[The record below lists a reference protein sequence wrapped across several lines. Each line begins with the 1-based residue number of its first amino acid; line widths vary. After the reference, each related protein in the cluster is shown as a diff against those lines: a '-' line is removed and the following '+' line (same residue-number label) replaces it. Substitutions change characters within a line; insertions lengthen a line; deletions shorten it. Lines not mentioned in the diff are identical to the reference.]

1 MSLMTAIRKPGHG
14 RRQAD
19 PVARLEAENA
29 RLRHQLEGAG
39 KLILGLQM
47 DLADIEAGRVAEVRE
62 VARQLGDTAH
72 ALLQERHEHFMTRC
86 RLETA
91 VRSNESNAEA
101 VTVQTD
107 VTALRAA
114 PADRF
119 HDAPPPGPQ
128 YAAYRRVVASPTITV
143 LPLWDSPLAA
153 HPANIPAAVQ

>member
-1 MSLMTAIRKPGHG
+1 MTAIRKPGPG

-62 VARQLGDTAH
+62 VARQLGDAAH
-72 ALLQERHEHFMTRC
+72 ALLQERHEHFVTRC

-114 PADRF
+114 TADRF
-119 HDAPPPGPQ
+119 EDAPVPGPE
-128 YAAYRRVVASPTITV
+128 YAPYTRVLASKPIRV
-143 LPLWDSPLAA
+143 MPAWESPLAA
-153 HPANIPAAVQ
+153 HPANIPTAVAR